1 MAQPPFI
8 DGTEQTMKIKIL
20 VVDDDASHRTML
32 TAVLSAEGYQV
43 KEADDGDTA
52 CRELEKNPFDLV
64 LMDLRMKRMDG
75 DAAQKKM
82 AVISPGTPVVIMTAY
97 GTVRSAVE
105 ALKAGAHDY
114 LTKPIDV
121 DELKILVTKTLHHRM
136 LEEENLNLKERLDAR
151 FDFGDIIGRSPSMR
165 ELFETLA
172 LVAPSE
178 ATVLIQGESGTG
190 KELVANAI
198 HHNSLR
204 KEYPFVKVNCAAL
217 PETLLENEL
226 FGHEKGAFTGAT
238 GPKKGRFQLADR
250 GTLFLDEIV
259 EMTPATQAK
268 ILRVLQEREFEPVG
282 GTRTVHVDTRIISA
296 TNRNLE
302 DEITA
307 GRFRE
312 DLYYRLNVVM
322 VKVPPLRNRAADIP
336 LLADYFL
343 EHYAKK
349 NHRSLKGIRPRAMDL
364 LLRHSWPGNV
374 RELENVIERAVI
386 MARGDMVGPEHLPN
400 TLQDHDANEQVKEPV
415 LASGRSL
422 KEVEKEMIL
431 KTLEDMGGNRTR
443 TAEMLGISRRTL
455 QLKLKDYGIN

>member
-1 MAQPPFI
+1 MTA
-8 DGTEQTMKIKIL
+8 KIL

-43 KEADDGDTA
+43 KDADDGDTA
-52 CRELEKNPFDLV
+52 CREVEKNIFDLV
-64 LMDLRMKRMDG
+64 LMDLRMNRMHG
-75 DAAQKKM
+75 DAAQKKIY
-82 AVISPGTPVVIMTAY
+82 AISPGTPVVIMTAY
-97 GTVRSAVE
+97 GSVRSAVT

-121 DELKILVTKTLHHRM
+121 EELKILVAKTLHHRK

-165 ELFETLA
+165 ELFETLS

-178 ATVLIQGESGTG
+178 ASVLIQGESGTG
-190 KELVANAI
+190 KELVANAL
-198 HHNSLR
+198 HHNSPR
-204 KEYPFVKVNCAAL
+204 RDHPFVKVNCAAL
-217 PETLLENEL
+217 PETLLESEL
-226 FGHEKGAFTGAT
+226 FGHEKGSFTGAT
-238 GPKKGRFQLADR
+238 GPKKGRFQMADR
-250 GTLFLDEIV
+250 GTLFLDEIA

-282 GTRTVHVDTRIISA
+282 GTRTVKVDTRIISA
-296 TNRNLE
+296 SNRNLE

-312 DLYYRLNVVM
+312 DLFFRLNVVM
-322 VKVPPLRNRAADIP
+322 IKVPPLRNRSADIP

-343 EHYAKK
+343 ERYAEK
-349 NHRSLKGIRPRAMDL
+349 NHRRLKGFHPRAMDL
-364 LLRHSWPGNV
+364 LLQHPWPGNV
-374 RELENVIERAVI
+374 RELENVVERGVI
-386 MARGDMVGPEHLPN
+386 MARGDRVGPEHLPGA
-400 TLQDHDANEQVKEPV
+400 LQGQASNEPAHAPV

-431 KTLEDMGGNRTR
+431 KTLEDMGGNRTH
-443 TAEMLGISRRTL
+443 TSAMLGISRRTL
-455 QLKLKDYGIN
+455 QLKLKEYGIN

>member
-1 MAQPPFI
+1 MTA
-8 DGTEQTMKIKIL
+8 KIL

-32 TAVLSAEGYQV
+32 KAVLSAEGYQV
-43 KEADDGDTA
+43 HEADDGDAA
-52 CRELEKNPFDLV
+52 CLAVEKMVFDLV
-64 LMDLRMKRMDG
+64 LMDLRMKRMHG
-75 DAAQKKM
+75 DEAQKQI
-82 AVISPGTPVVIMTAY
+82 AGVSPGTPVVIMTAY
-97 GTVRSAVE
+97 GSVRSAVK

-121 DELKILVTKTLHHRM
+121 DELIILVVKTLRHRM
-136 LEEENLNLKERLDAR
+136 LEEENINLKERLDER

-165 ELFETLA
+165 ELFETLS
-172 LVAPSE
+172 LVAPSD
-178 ATVLIQGESGTG
+178 ATILIQGESGTG

-198 HHNSLR
+198 HHNSPR
-204 KEYPFVKVNCAAL
+204 KDHPFVKVNCAAL

-226 FGHEKGAFTGAT
+226 FGHEKGAFTGAS

-250 GTLFLDEIV
+250 GTLFLDEIA
-259 EMTPATQAK
+259 EMAPATQAK

-282 GTRTVHVDTRIISA
+282 GTRTVQVDTRIISA

-302 DEITA
+302 DEIAA

-312 DLYYRLNVVM
+312 DLYYRINVVM
-322 VKVPPLRNRAADIP
+322 IKVPPLRNRSADIP

-343 EHYAKK
+343 GQYAEK
-349 NHRSLKGIRPRAMDL
+349 NHRRLKGFHSGAMD
-364 LLRHSWPGNV
+364 
-374 RELENVIERAVI
+374 RESPR
-386 MARGDMVGPEHLPN
+386 
-400 TLQDHDANEQVKEPV
+400 EPV

-443 TAEMLGISRRTL
+443 TAETLGISRRTL

>member
-1 MAQPPFI
+1 MSKS
-8 DGTEQTMKIKIL
+8 MKAKIL

-32 TAVLSAEGYQV
+32 KAVLSAEGYQV
-43 KEADDGDTA
+43 QEADDGDAA
-52 CRELEKNPFDLV
+52 CLAVEKNLFDLV

-75 DAAQKKM
+75 DAAQKKI
-82 AVISPGTPVVIMTAY
+82 AGISPGTPVVIMTAY
-97 GTVRSAVE
+97 GSVRSAVE
-105 ALKAGAHDY
+105 ALKAGARDY

-121 DELKILVTKTLHHRM
+121 DELKILVTKTLHHRK

-198 HHNSLR
+198 HHNSPR
-204 KEYPFVKVNCAAL
+204 KDRPFVKVNCAAL

-238 GPKKGRFQLADR
+238 GPKKGRFQLADQ
-250 GTLFLDEIV
+250 GTLFLDEIA

-268 ILRVLQEREFEPVG
+268 ILRVLQEKEFEPVG

-302 DEITA
+302 AEIAA

-312 DLYYRLNVVM
+312 DLYYRLNVVII
-322 VKVPPLRNRAADIP
+322 KVPPLRNRSADIP
-336 LLADYFL
+336 LLANYFL
-343 EHYAKK
+343 NRYSKK
-349 NHRSLKGIRPRAMDL
+349 NHRSLKGFRPRAMDL
-364 LLRHSWPGNV
+364 LVRHSWPGNI

-386 MARGDMVGPEHLPN
+386 MARGDMVDPEHFPS
-400 TLQDHDANEQVKEPV
+400 TLKHHDANEPVKEPV

-443 TAEMLGISRRTL
+443 TAQMLGISRRTL

>member
-1 MAQPPFI
+1 MSDA
-8 DGTEQTMKIKIL
+8 MKANIL

-32 TAVLSAEGYQV
+32 AAVLSAEGYQV
-43 KEADDGDTA
+43 QEADDGDTA
-52 CRELEKNPFDLV
+52 CAAVKKHIFDLV

-75 DAAQKKM
+75 DTAQKKM
-82 AVISPGTPVVIMTAY
+82 AAISPATPVIIMTAY
-97 GTVRSAVE
+97 GSVRSAVE
-105 ALKAGAHDY
+105 ALKAGAQNY

-121 DELKILVTKTLHHRM
+121 DELKILVVKTLDHRR
-136 LEEENLNLKERLDAR
+136 LETENINLKERLDAQ
-151 FDFGDIIGRSPSMR
+151 FDFGNIIGRSPSMR

-172 LVAPSE
+172 LVAPSA

-198 HHNSLR
+198 HHNSPR
-204 KEYPFVKVNCAAL
+204 KDHPFVKVNCAAL

-238 GPKKGRFQLADR
+238 GPKKGRFQMADR
-250 GTLFLDEIV
+250 GTLFLDEIA
-259 EMTPATQAK
+259 EMAPATQAK

-282 GTRTVHVDTRIISA
+282 GTRTIHVDTRIISA

-302 DEITA
+302 VEIAA

-322 VKVPPLRNRAADIP
+322 IKVPPLRNRPADIP

-343 EHYAKK
+343 DRYAKK
-349 NHRSLKGIRPRAMDL
+349 NQRSLKGIHPRAMDML
-364 LLRHSWPGNV
+364 LQHAWPGNV
-374 RELENVIERAVI
+374 RELENVIERGVI
-386 MARGDMVGPEHLPN
+386 MARGDRVGPDHLPGA
-400 TLQDHDANEQVKEPV
+400 LQGQDSNKPAHAPV

-431 KTLEDMGGNRTR
+431 KTLEDMGGNRTH
-443 TAEMLGISRRTL
+443 TSAMLGISRRTL
-455 QLKLKDYGIN
+455 QLKLKEYGIN